1 MELIIKTDRKAKS
14 TFYKDESVI
23 STVVSKGNQSS
34 SIVHQAD
41 GISTKVGV
49 QKADGIHTERRI

>member
-23 STVVSKGNQSS
+23 STVVGKGNQSS
-34 SIVHQAD
+34 SIVQQTD
-41 GISTKVGV
+41 GISAKVG
-49 QKADGIHTERRI
+49 I

>member
-1 MELIIKTDRKAKS
+1 MELIIKNDSNVKVS
-14 TFYKDESVI
+14 IYKDETVI
-23 STVVSKGNQSS
+23 STVVGKGNQSS

-49 QKADGIHTERRI
+49 QKADGIHTECRI